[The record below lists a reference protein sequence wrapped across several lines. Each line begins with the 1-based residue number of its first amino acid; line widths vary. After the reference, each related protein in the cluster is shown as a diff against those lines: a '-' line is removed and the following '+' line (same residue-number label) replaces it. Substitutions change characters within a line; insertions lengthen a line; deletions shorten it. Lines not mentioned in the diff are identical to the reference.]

1 MTEPGKIA
9 LWQPPPCWDM
19 PSTSPFC
26 IKLESWLR
34 MAGLPYEVRALQG
47 LPRSPTRKIPYVELP
62 DGRLLAD
69 SGAIIDTLT
78 AERGVTL
85 DEGLSEQQRGLANA
99 VTRMLEDHFYWAL
112 VWDRWMVPA
121 HWAKTRVV
129 YFGRLA
135 PPLRWLVPAM
145 VNRFVRRSLD
155 GQGFGRI
162 GEAAI
167 LARAERDLAALEGLL
182 GDEEHLLGRPATV
195 DATIHAFL
203 VSALRPPFDG
213 PLQRMVA
220 RHAALTTFC
229 ERFEA
234 RWW

>member
-1 MTEPGKIA
+1 MTEPASIV
-9 LWQPPPCWDM
+9 LWQPPPCWGL

-34 MAGLPYEVRALQG
+34 MAGLPYEVRVPQG
-47 LPRSPTRKIPYVELP
+47 LPRSSTRKIPYVELS
-62 DGRLLAD
+62 DGRVLAD

-78 AERGVTL
+78 KERGVTL
-85 DEGLSEQQRGLANA
+85 DEGLSAQQRGLANA
-99 VTRMLEDHFYWAL
+99 VTRMLEDHFYWAI

-121 HWAKTRVV
+121 HWEKTRVV
-129 YFGRLA
+129 YFGRLP
-135 PPLRWLVPAM
+135 PPLRWLVPPM
-145 VNRFVRRSLD
+145 VHRAVVRALH

-167 LARAERDLAALEGLL
+167 LARAERDLEALVGLL

-203 VSALRPPFDG
+203 VCALRPPFDG
-213 PLQRMVA
+213 PLQRAVA
-220 RHAALTTFC
+220 RHASLTAYC

>member
-1 MTEPGKIA
+1 MTEPAKIA
-9 LWQPPPCWDM
+9 LWQPPPCWGM

-26 IKLESWLR
+26 IKLEAWLR
-34 MAGLPYEVRALQG
+34 MAGLPYEVRPLQG

-69 SGAIIDTLT
+69 SGAIIDALT

-85 DEGLSEQQRGLANA
+85 DDGLSERQRGLANA

-121 HWAKTRVV
+121 HWAQTRVV
-129 YFGRLA
+129 YFGRLP
-135 PPLRWLVPAM
+135 PPLRWLVPPL
-145 VNRFVRRSLD
+145 VNRAVRRSLD

-167 LARAERDLAALEGLL
+167 LARAERDLAALVGLL

-195 DATIHAFL
+195 DATIYAFL

-213 PLQRMVA
+213 PLQRAAA
-220 RHAALTTFC
+220 RHAALIAFC